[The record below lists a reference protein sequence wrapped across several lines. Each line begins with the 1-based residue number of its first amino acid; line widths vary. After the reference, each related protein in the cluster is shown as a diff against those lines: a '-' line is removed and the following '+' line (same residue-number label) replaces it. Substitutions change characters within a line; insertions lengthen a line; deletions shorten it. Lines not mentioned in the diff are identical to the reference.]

1 MLTRPIPAGLYTAW
15 MVFGQKLIIGVSMS
29 VFGVLLSLTG
39 YISSEICDGPLSFI
53 EQPQNALLA
62 IRMSMGL
69 IPAILV
75 MLGLVV
81 IRRWPD
87 RGAHLQRA

>member
-1 MLTRPIPAGLYTAW
+1 MSL
-15 MVFGQKLIIGVSMS
+15 FGA
-29 VFGVLLSLTG
+29 LLSLTG
-39 YISSEICDGPLSFI
+39 YISTEICDGALSFI

-69 IPAILV
+69 IPAIMVLV
-75 MLGLVV
+75 GLLV